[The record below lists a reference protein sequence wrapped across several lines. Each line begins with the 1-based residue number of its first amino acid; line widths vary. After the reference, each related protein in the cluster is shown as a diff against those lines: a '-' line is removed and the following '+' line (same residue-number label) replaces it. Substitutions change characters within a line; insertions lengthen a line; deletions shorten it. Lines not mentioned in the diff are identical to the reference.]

1 MSSYQDQIQ
10 EIEEEIRS
18 TKKNKSTNSH
28 VGKLKANLARLK
40 REQQDKI
47 MGGGGGSSEGYDVK
61 KSGDSSVALVGL
73 PSVGKSTLLNVL
85 SSLDTFDSGKL
96 LIENEEI
103 SSLNE
108 KKMSSFRNEK
118 IGFIF
123 QFHHLLP
130 DFTILDNILM
140 PLWIKNGFG
149 QYERP
154 LELLSDVGLL
164 KIKDKYPA
172 EVSGG
177 ERQRVAIIRS
187 IVNKPKILFA
197 DEPSGNLD
205 EKNSIKLIDLF
216 KRINRDFNTTIML
229 TTHNPIIAKVGNNI
243 YKLKSGVLIK

>member
-1 MSSYQDQIQ
+1 MAKIILNSQNLTKSYQNGDRRLVVLNRI
-10 EIEEEIRS
+10 
-18 TKKNKSTNSH
+18 NL
-28 VGKLKANLARLK
+28 KLEAGTITTITG
-40 REQQDKI
+40 ES
-47 MGGGGGSSEGYDVK
+47 GS
-61 KSGDSSVALVGL
+61 
-73 PSVGKSTLLNVL
+73 GKSTLLNVL

-96 LIENEEI
+96 LIENEDI
-103 SSLNE
+103 KSFNE
-108 KKMSSFRNEK
+108 KKISSFRNEK

-130 DFTILDNILM
+130 DFTVLDNVLM
-140 PLWIKNGFG
+140 PLWIKKGFG

-154 LELLSDVGLL
+154 LDLLSDFGLL

-205 EKNSIKLIDLF
+205 EKNSTKLIDLF
-216 KRINRDFNTTIML
+216 KRINRDFNMTIML
-229 TTHNPIIAKVGNNI
+229 TTHNPSIAKIGNKL
-243 YKLKSGVLIK
+243 YELKSGLLIKR

>member
-1 MSSYQDQIQ
+1 MGKIILNSKNLIKSYQNGDKRLVVLNGIN
-10 EIEEEIRS
+10 IELETGTITTIIGES
-18 TKKNKSTNSH
+18 
-28 VGKLKANLARLK
+28 
-40 REQQDKI
+40 
-47 MGGGGGSSEGYDVK
+47 GS
-61 KSGDSSVALVGL
+61 
-73 PSVGKSTLLNVL
+73 GKSTLLNVL

-130 DFTILDNILM
+130 DFTILDNVLI

-149 QYERP
+149 HYDRP
-154 LELLSDVGLL
+154 IELLDEFGLL
-164 KIKDKYPA
+164 KIKDKYPT
-172 EVSGG
+172 EISGG

-187 IVNKPKILFA
+187 IVNEPKILFA

-205 EKNSIKLIDLF
+205 EKNSTKLIDLF
-216 KRINRDFNTTIML
+216 KRINRDFNMTIML
-229 TTHNPIIAKVGNNI
+229 TTHNPIIAKIGDKL
-243 YKLKSGVLIK
+243 YELKSGELIKR

>member
-1 MSSYQDQIQ
+1 MGKIILNSKNLIKSYQNGDKRLVVLNGID
-10 EIEEEIRS
+10 IELETGTITTIIGES
-18 TKKNKSTNSH
+18 
-28 VGKLKANLARLK
+28 
-40 REQQDKI
+40 
-47 MGGGGGSSEGYDVK
+47 GS
-61 KSGDSSVALVGL
+61 
-73 PSVGKSTLLNVL
+73 GKSTLLNVL

-96 LIENEEI
+96 LIEDKDI
-103 SSLNE
+103 KSLNE
-108 KKMSSFRNEK
+108 KKISSFRNEK

-130 DFTILDNILM
+130 DFTILDNVLM
-140 PLWIKNGFG
+140 PLWIKNGFSH
-149 QYERP
+149 YEKP
-154 LELLSDVGLL
+154 LELLSDFGLI

-187 IVNKPKILFA
+187 IVNKPRILFA

-229 TTHNPIIAKVGNNI
+229 TTHNPSVAKVGNNI
-243 YKLKSGVLIK
+243 YELNSGVLIKR

>member
-1 MSSYQDQIQ
+1 MGKIILNSKNLIKSYQNGDKRLVVLNGIN
-10 EIEEEIRS
+10 IELETGTITTIIGES
-18 TKKNKSTNSH
+18 
-28 VGKLKANLARLK
+28 
-40 REQQDKI
+40 
-47 MGGGGGSSEGYDVK
+47 GS
-61 KSGDSSVALVGL
+61 
-73 PSVGKSTLLNVL
+73 GKSTLLNVL

-130 DFTILDNILM
+130 DFTILDNVLI

-149 QYERP
+149 QYDRP
-154 LELLSDVGLL
+154 RELLDEFGLL
-164 KIKDKYPA
+164 KIKDKYPT
-172 EVSGG
+172 EISGG

-187 IVNKPKILFA
+187 IVNEPKILFA

-205 EKNSIKLIDLF
+205 EKNSTKLIDLF
-216 KRINRDFNTTIML
+216 KRINRDFNMTIML
-229 TTHNPIIAKVGNNI
+229 TTHNPSIAKVGNEV
-243 YKLKSGVLIK
+243 YELKSGTLINR